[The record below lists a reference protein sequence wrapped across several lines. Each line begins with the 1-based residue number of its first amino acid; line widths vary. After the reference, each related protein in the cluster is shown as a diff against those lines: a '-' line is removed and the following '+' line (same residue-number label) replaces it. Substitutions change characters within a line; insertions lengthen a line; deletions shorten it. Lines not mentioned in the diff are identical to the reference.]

1 MTYCEASLYCLCIR
15 IKVCVCTNIN
25 IYIYFFFSQGLDT
38 SPLTPVMPVR
48 SLTPALLQSRKRFG
62 TSSASSQSH
71 TYLSSVESECYSSP
85 RWERGVEVR
94 TVSSYHYKLKQ
105 LVLLCAV
112 LRLSSTSSQLLQ
124 LQRSLPAGEGMLVVI
139 LVEWEFGICLVLLFF
154 IPRQI
159 VVLCNITGKA
169 KAI

>member
-1 MTYCEASLYCLCIR
+1 MKLVYTVCVW
-15 IKVCVCTNIN
+15 IKVCVYTHIN
-25 IYIYFFFSQGLDT
+25 IYLYILFFSQGLDT

-85 RWERGVEVR
+85 RWEKGVEVR

-105 LVLLCAV
+105 LVLLYAV
-112 LRLSSTSSQLLQ
+112 LHLSSTSPGYFRCREVFLLEKECW
-124 LQRSLPAGEGMLVVI
+124 L
-139 LVEWEFGICLVLLFF
+139 
-154 IPRQI
+154 
-159 VVLCNITGKA
+159 
-169 KAI
+169 